1 MPADREDLLD
11 VVLYG
16 ATGFVGRLTAEH
28 LAQHAGGARIGL
40 AGRSRDKLAA
50 LQAELGAAAQDWEL
64 IVADA
69 GDPASLAA
77 MAAATKVVATT
88 VGPYGKYD
96 RGLAQACAQAGTDY
110 CDLTGEVPF
119 IRGSID
125 RSHDTA
131 VASGARIVHACGFDS
146 IPSDLG
152 VLLLHERVKA
162 DGEGE
167 LEETTLLV
175 ESFKGGISGGTIDSM
190 RTVIDEIK
198 SDAATRKLVLDP
210 YSLSPDRSAEPDLGE
225 RDGLGLGRSSELGG
239 RWTAPFIMATFN
251 TRVVRRSNALQDW
264 AYGPELPLQRGHG
277 RRTLA
282 ARAGPGRRHRARHRR
297 ARARHGAA
305 ADPLPARPG
314 AAVAR
319 PGPQPEHQ
327 GQRHFRIRVHA
338 RTSTGARYDSVVA
351 ATGDPGTPRPPSCSG
366 RAPCAWPW
374 TASGSRPAAAS
385 SRRPRRWAP
394 CWPTGCAPRA
404 SPWRCP
410 GPDRDSSRRHRG
422 DVDAVGEDTSLA
434 LRCRLHEKV
443 PECRGSRGTTVG

>member
-264 AYGPELPLQRGHG
+264 AYGRSFRYSEVMGVGRSPLAPA
-277 RRTLA
+277 LA
-282 ARAGPGRRHRARHRR
+282 AGTALGIGGLGLGMALPPTRFLLDRVLPSPGQGPSQSTRDNG
-297 ARARHGAA
+297 
-305 ADPLPARPG
+305 
-314 AAVAR
+314 
-319 PGPQPEHQ
+319 
-327 GQRHFRIRVHA
+327 HFRIRVHA

-351 ATGDPGTPRPPSCSG
+351 ATGDPGY
-366 RAPCAWPW
+366 AA
-374 TASGSRPAAAS
+374 TAVMFGQSAL
-385 SRRPRRWAP
+385 
-394 CWPTGCAPRA
+394 C
-404 SPWRCP
+404 
-410 GPDRDSSRRHRG
+410 
-422 DVDAVGEDTSLA
+422 LA
-434 LRCRLHEKV
+434 LDGERLPPGGGV
-443 PECRGSRGTTVG
+443 LTPATAMGSVLADRLRSQGFTLEVSRT

>member
-96 RGLAQACAQAGTDY
+96 RGLAQACAEAGTDY

-152 VLLLHERVKA
+152 
-162 DGEGE
+162 
-167 LEETTLLV
+167 
-175 ESFKGGISGGTIDSM
+175 
-190 RTVIDEIK
+190 
-198 SDAATRKLVLDP
+198 DAATRKLVLDP

-264 AYGPELPLQRGHG
+264 AYGRSFRYSEVMGVGRSPLAPA
-277 RRTLA
+277 LA
-282 ARAGPGRRHRARHRR
+282 AGTALGIGGLGLGMALPPTRFLLDRVLPSPGQGPSQSTRDNG
-297 ARARHGAA
+297 
-305 ADPLPARPG
+305 
-314 AAVAR
+314 
-319 PGPQPEHQ
+319 
-327 GQRHFRIRVHA
+327 HFRIRVHA

-351 ATGDPGTPRPPSCSG
+351 ATGDPGY
-366 RAPCAWPW
+366 AA
-374 TASGSRPAAAS
+374 TAVMFGQSAL
-385 SRRPRRWAP
+385 
-394 CWPTGCAPRA
+394 C
-404 SPWRCP
+404 
-410 GPDRDSSRRHRG
+410 
-422 DVDAVGEDTSLA
+422 LA
-434 LRCRLHEKV
+434 LDGERLPPGGGV
-443 PECRGSRGTTVG
+443 LTPATAMGSVLADRLRSQGFTLEVSRT

>member
-1 MPADREDLLD
+1 MPVDREDLLD
-11 VVLYG
+11 VVLYS

-28 LAQHAGGARIGL
+28 LARHAGGARIGL

-50 LQAELGAAAQDWEL
+50 LRRELGAAAQDWEL

-198 SDAATRKLVLDP
+198 SNAATRTLVLDP
-210 YSLSPDRSAEPDLGE
+210 YSLSPDRGAEPDLGE

-264 AYGPELPLQRGHG
+264 AYGRRFRYSEVMGVGRSPLAPA
-277 RRTLA
+277 LA
-282 ARAGPGRRHRARHRR
+282 AGTALGIGGLGLGMALPPTRFLLDRVLPSPGQGPSQSTRDNG
-297 ARARHGAA
+297 
-305 ADPLPARPG
+305 
-314 AAVAR
+314 
-319 PGPQPEHQ
+319 
-327 GQRHFRIRVHA
+327 HFRIRVHA
-338 RTSTGARYDSVVA
+338 RTSSGARYDSVVA
-351 ATGDPGTPRPPSCSG
+351 ATGDPGY
-366 RAPCAWPW
+366 AA
-374 TASGSRPAAAS
+374 TAVMFGQSAL
-385 SRRPRRWAP
+385 
-394 CWPTGCAPRA
+394 C
-404 SPWRCP
+404 
-410 GPDRDSSRRHRG
+410 
-422 DVDAVGEDTSLA
+422 LA
-434 LRCRLHEKV
+434 LDGERLPPGGGV
-443 PECRGSRGTTVG
+443 LTPATAMGSVLADRLRAQGFTLEVSRT